1 MLTERSEDLRIITAE
16 DSEKLSPNTQWK
28 TELVLVSLWLEP
40 LLKFNA
46 DKSKRDISRIRN
58 PDKNGKSVSS

>member
-1 MLTERSEDLRIITAE
+1 MLTERCEDQRIITAE
-16 DSEKLSPNTQWK
+16 DSEKLSPNTQLK

-46 DKSKRDISRIRN
+46 DKSKRDISRICN